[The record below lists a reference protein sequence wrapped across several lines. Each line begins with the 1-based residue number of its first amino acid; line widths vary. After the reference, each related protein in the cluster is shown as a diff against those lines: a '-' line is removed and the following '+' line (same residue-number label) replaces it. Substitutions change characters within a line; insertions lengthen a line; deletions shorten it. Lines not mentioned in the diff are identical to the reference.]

1 MSNQINYEIVQ
12 GAVVSDCLPETHQF
26 IEQNSQYFH
35 TTLKPIRDALADE
48 GDVVFIS
55 YEKSWSFASAV
66 KKAELGR
73 ISSGKGAISEGGV
86 CSYDELLSS
95 LSS

>member
-1 MSNQINYEIVQ
+1 MSNQIKYEITQ

-26 IEQNSQYFH
+26 IEENSQYFH
-35 TTLKPIRDALADE
+35 TILKPIRTALEDE
-48 GDVVFIS
+48 GQIIFIS

-66 KKAELGR
+66 EKAELGR
-73 ISSGKGAISEGGV
+73 ISSGKGIIVEGGV

-95 LSS
+95 LNS